1 MSSILFTFIKIFYF
15 YLTIKRRR
23 SRRPNATTLIARKG
37 FAAEFG
43 RRLDVSLRFCYI
55 II

>member
-1 MSSILFTFIKIFYF
+1 MSSILFIFIKIFYF
-15 YLTIKRRR
+15 YLTTKRRR

-43 RRLDVSLRFCYI
+43 RRLDILLRFCYI